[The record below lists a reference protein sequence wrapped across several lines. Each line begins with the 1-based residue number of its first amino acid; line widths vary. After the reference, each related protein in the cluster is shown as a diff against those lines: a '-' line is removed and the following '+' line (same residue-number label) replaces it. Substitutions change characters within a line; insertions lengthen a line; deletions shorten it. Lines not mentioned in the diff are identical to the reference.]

1 MERQHQHGALRAVGL
16 RNPVQRP
23 LVASGAGT
31 FRNQRDDHVRAHD
44 HVVLVDC
51 TWTMDGGN
59 VAEGHSLSGMVADL
73 HCSSEHGGT
82 TCDDRQMTR
91 RGRRTL
97 DSPCSTRLHVIH
109 DNIQRSRLPG
119 KVTALDAFEVR
130 VLLVNGPC

>member
-1 MERQHQHGALRAVGL
+1 MTIPPYLSPSVALAYDDSREQGHHRNNSSVERQHQHGALRVVGL

-82 TCDDRQMTR
+82 TCDARQMMR
-91 RGRRTL
+91 RGRRT
-97 DSPCSTRLHVIH
+97 
-109 DNIQRSRLPG
+109 
-119 KVTALDAFEVR
+119 
-130 VLLVNGPC
+130 